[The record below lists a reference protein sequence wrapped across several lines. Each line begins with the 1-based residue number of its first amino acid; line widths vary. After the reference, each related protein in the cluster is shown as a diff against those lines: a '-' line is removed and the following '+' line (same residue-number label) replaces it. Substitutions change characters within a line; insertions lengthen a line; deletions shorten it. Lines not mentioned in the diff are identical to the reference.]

1 MTLPRYCL
9 SLCIVLVWA
18 KLVAAHNGAVAVAYP
33 VSGITVDGD
42 LADWREGLPR
52 YPITQFEYG
61 VAPQGTNDLEASFR
75 LGWDAGR
82 NALYLGLE
90 VGDESVVVASKDSW
104 DNQDGCDVFLDL
116 DHTAENIS
124 SHQFSQWGDH
134 RHVFNN
140 GVHPVD
146 FSQVESAVARQGER
160 LLYEWRFDLSRRGP
174 GGVAPGEGAV
184 VAFDLVISD
193 KDADGSFSWVAWG
206 AGTNKLE
213 GAGRRGDVVL
223 MARREEP
230 ARISG
235 RVHWQG
241 TPIRRGRAVLQ
252 RVDDPAQWLSLV
264 AGADGTFG
272 AEVPPGHYTARA
284 VGQREAARPV
294 ELEAGP
300 GQSRHLEL
308 ELPPPRGQSAAATR
322 TVLPVGPGQHRGL
335 WQTYGPPDG
344 LPRANVNAVYE
355 DHQGHLWFGTDGG
368 VCRFDGETFTT
379 LTAAAAGPSD
389 EDSHC
394 LLEDRAGD
402 LWIGT
407 PKGLRR
413 FDGETFTSFT
423 TADGLPDDF
432 ITCLLEDRAGRLWIG
447 TGNGLAC
454 FDGQTMQ
461 TFGTR
466 DGLPGGPITC
476 LLEDRGGRLW
486 AGTGSTSL
494 TGGSGIGRYEG
505 EKFTTFT
512 TRDGLPSDQILCL
525 LEDAAGKVWLGTG
538 DGVSRYDG
546 KGFTT
551 VATAREL
558 GYGMVRDLLID
569 RQGNMWFATGQIGIK
584 EGGGLVRY
592 DGRTY
597 HQVMGGDGLPTTV
610 PRDLLEDRQGNMW
623 LALDYGVSRYEG
635 GRFTYLTTAE
645 GLSANETSSLLR
657 DRQGVLWIAGHGG
670 VDRYD
675 GGRVTHLPL
684 SPAHATAGAG
694 VLLEDHRGR
703 IWIGSQPG
711 ATGSSGLDRWEGG
724 RLQRVASGMQVDAL
738 AEDDQGRIWVGTPTG
753 LLRCEGDDC
762 RPVGEGEGFYGNG
775 IHALLTDR
783 QGRVWIGA
791 GNGTICCDGRTFTT
805 YGEKEGLPM
814 ADTGALFEDRHG
826 RIWAGSTQLAFFEDG
841 RFHALAGGREWLME
855 LIRYMMEDRLGNL
868 WVATEGGV
876 QLFDGQVCQTLYVR
890 DGLLHNDVHGLLED
904 PDGSVWMATRG
915 GVLRYTPF
923 HLPFSVQVTRV
934 SADRDYGAVD
944 TLTLPASQGY
954 LAFEFA
960 ADRVV
965 TRPRTTVY
973 RHRLEGHDAQWQ
985 QTREHRAEY
994 HDLVPG
1000 TYTFTV
1006 EAVDHDLTTSAQ
1018 AKVQVEILEPWYRN
1032 TGLVGLLLFALAGL
1046 GGGGLRL
1053 SARYWHYRRESGR
1066 LRAQMLQ
1073 QEQEARRRL
1082 EAQNA
1087 ELASARDEAEAA
1099 NRAKSL
1105 FLANMSHEIRTPMN
1119 AILGYAQILHRTE
1132 NLLPEHHRAVDT
1144 IFRSGEHLLGLINE
1158 VLDISKIEAGRLQL
1172 NLEVFDLGETIQ
1184 GIGRMFEPRCREKGL
1199 AWHLEAVLP
1208 AGRVRGDGLKLRQV
1222 LINLLGNAVKFTP
1235 SGAVGMKVAAQ
1246 GEEVYFFEVSDTG
1259 PGIPAEKQERIFEA
1273 FQQEEEGMRRGGTG
1287 LGLAIT
1293 RAYVQLLGG
1302 QIRLESTVGEGSC
1315 FSFALCL
1322 PTAAQSTIPQEVD
1335 WSRVRQLAPGPP
1347 IHALIV
1353 DDVEANREILEH
1365 FLRPLGVQTQTA
1377 ASGLEALEQVRRHRP
1392 DIVFLDI
1399 RMPGM
1404 GGQEALTRILSQRVQ
1419 GRPKVI
1425 AVTASVLDHERQ
1437 AYIAQGFD
1445 DFLGKPLL
1453 AATLY
1458 ACLAEQLGAEFVDAE
1473 EEPKEETDAWQQAT
1487 LSEGLRAELGEALR
1501 QRSATRLRAA
1511 FGQLAAEAPA
1521 LAGHLEPLMR
1531 RYDMEGIRAVLKQLE
1546 EA

>member
-1 MTLPRYCL
+1 MP
-9 SLCIVLVWA
+9 
-18 KLVAAHNGAVAVAYP
+18 
-33 VSGITVDGD
+33 
-42 LADWREGLPR
+42 
-52 YPITQFEYG
+52 
-61 VAPQGTNDLEASFR
+61 
-75 LGWDAGR
+75 
-82 NALYLGLE
+82 
-90 VGDESVVVASKDSW
+90 
-104 DNQDGCDVFLDL
+104 
-116 DHTAENIS
+116 
-124 SHQFSQWGDH
+124 
-134 RHVFNN
+134 
-140 GVHPVD
+140 
-146 FSQVESAVARQGER
+146 
-160 LLYEWRFDLSRRGP
+160 
-174 GGVAPGEGAV
+174 
-184 VAFDLVISD
+184 
-193 KDADGSFSWVAWG
+193 
-206 AGTNKLE
+206 
-213 GAGRRGDVVL
+213 
-223 MARREEP
+223 RREAP

-235 RVHWQG
+235 RIHWQG
-241 TPIRRGRAVLQ
+241 TAIRRGRAVLQ

-264 AGADGTFG
+264 AGADGTFA
-272 AEVPPGHYTARA
+272 AEVPPGHFTVRA
-284 VGQREAARPV
+284 MGNREAAPSV
-294 ELEAGP
+294 ELEIGP

-322 TVLPVGPGQHRGL
+322 TVLPVGPGQHGGL
-335 WQTYGPPDG
+335 WQTYGQPDG
-344 LPRANVNAVYE
+344 LPRANVNAAYE
-355 DHQGHLWFGTDGG
+355 DHHGHLWFGTDGG
-368 VCRFDGETFTT
+368 ICHFDGETFTT
-379 LTAAAAGPSD
+379 FTTTTDVAGSAD
-389 EDSHC
+389 ENSQC

-432 ITCLLEDRAGRLWIG
+432 IICLLEDRAGRLWIG
-447 TGNGLAC
+447 TGNGLAR

-476 LLEDRGGRLW
+476 LLEDRDGRLW

-494 TGGSGIGRYEG
+494 TGGSGVGRYDG

-558 GYGMVRDLLID
+558 GYGIVRDLLID
-569 RQGNMWFATGQIGIK
+569 RQGCMWFATGQLGASD
-584 EGGGLVRY
+584 GGGLVRF

-597 HQVMGGDGLPTTV
+597 RQFMGLDGLPTTV
-610 PRDLLEDRQGNMW
+610 PRDLLEDRQGNLW
-623 LALDYGVSRYEG
+623 LALNYGVSRYEG

-645 GLSANETSSLLR
+645 GLSANETWTILR
-657 DRQGVLWIAGHGG
+657 DRQGVLWTGGFGG

-675 GGRVTHLPL
+675 GSRITHLAL
-684 SPAHATAGAG
+684 SPAHAAARGG
-694 VLLEDHRGR
+694 VLLEDRRGR

-711 ATGSSGLDRWEGG
+711 PTGTCGLDRWDGG

-738 AEDDQGRIWVGTPTG
+738 TEDDQGRIWIGTPTD

-762 RPVGEGEGFYGNG
+762 RPVGEAEGFYGSG
-775 IHALLTDR
+775 IHALLKDR

-791 GNGTICCDGRTFTT
+791 ENGTICYDGQTFTT

-814 ADTGALFEDRHG
+814 ASTGALLEDRSG
-826 RIWAGSTQLAFFEDG
+826 RIWAGSNRLAYFEGG
-841 RFHALAGGREWLME
+841 RFHALAAGSEWIPD
-855 LIRYMMEDRLGNL
+855 LIRDMMEDRLGNL

-876 QLFDGQVCQTLYVR
+876 QLFDGRVFQTLYAR

-934 SADRDYGAVD
+934 SADRDYGAID
-944 TLTLPASQGY
+944 TLKLPASQHY

-960 ADRVV
+960 ADRTV

-973 RHRLEGHDAQWQ
+973 RYRLEGHDQEWQ

-994 HDLVPG
+994 DDLVPG
-1000 TYTFTV
+1000 RYTFTV

-1018 AKVQVEILEPWYRN
+1018 AKVQVEILQPWYRN
-1032 TGLVGLLLFALAGL
+1032 AGSVGLLLFALAGL
-1046 GGGGLRL
+1046 GGGGLFL

-1082 EAQNA
+1082 EAQNVD
-1087 ELASARDEAEAA
+1087 LASARDEAEAA

-1105 FLANMSHEIRTPMN
+1105 FLANMRHEIRTPMN
-1119 AILGYAQILHRTE
+1119 AILGYAQILNRSD
-1132 NLLPEHHRAVDT
+1132 NLPSEHHRAVDT

-1172 NLEVFDLGETIQ
+1172 NIEAFDLGETIQ
-1184 GIGRMFEPRCREKGL
+1184 GIGRMFEPRCREKEL
-1199 AWHLEAVLP
+1199 AWHLEAALP

-1222 LINLLGNAVKFTP
+1222 VINLLGNAVKFTS
-1235 SGAVGMKVAAQ
+1235 SGQVRLKVAAQ
-1246 GEEVYFFEVSDTG
+1246 GEDVYSFEVRDTG
-1259 PGIPAEKQERIFEA
+1259 PGIPPEKQERIFEA

-1293 RAYVQLLGG
+1293 RAYVQMLGG
-1302 QIRLESTVGEGSC
+1302 QIQLESTVGEGSR

-1322 PTAAQSTIPQEVD
+1322 PPAAESTAPQEVD

-1377 ASGLEALEQVRRHRP
+1377 SSGVEALEQVRRHRP

-1404 GGQEALTRILSQRVQ
+1404 GGQEVLAQLLTDRVQ
-1419 GRPKVI
+1419 GMPKII

-1437 AYIAQGFD
+1437 AYLEQGFD

-1458 ACLAEQLGAEFVDAE
+1458 ACLAGQLGVEFVYAE
-1473 EEPKEETDAWQQAT
+1473 AEKKGETDAWQQAT
-1487 LSEGLRAELGEALR
+1487 LSEALRAELAEALR

-1511 FGQLAAEAPA
+1511 FVQLSAEAPA
-1521 LAGHLEPLMR
+1521 LAAHLDPLLR
-1531 RYDMEGIRAVLKQLE
+1531 RYDMDGIRAVLE
-1546 EA
+1546 RSGNA